1 MLRAVL
7 KILAYL
13 SILTSTRTSSS
24 YLDPPAV
31 AAASYRSAPP
41 NDLIS
46 SIDDDQA
53 DVRSWPAAYFMPRLV
68 NPSSMLYQ
76 QLNTGS
82 SSSNSHNNLNNL
94 SNDNDNSKLLSS
106 TNDNVLSSHSSNS
119 SSRKVKKSRKS
130 KKQSQSVSKQFY
142 EVQSKRRTQ
151 QLDQQ
156 QQQLLNSSNSSI
168 GNVSSTSNNEY
179 PTAQIDGKLE
189 RELQELF
196 GVEGAQKYQEYQM
209 QQQIMKEQ
217 QYGKLSD
224 GSSTTDIK
232 EPQRKRMDGGLGAA
246 EEIQDVSGAMINQM
260 MSRTTRRQRE
270 YDVPLI
276 RE

>member
-1 MLRAVL
+1 
-7 KILAYL
+7 
-13 SILTSTRTSSS
+13 
-24 YLDPPAV
+24 
-31 AAASYRSAPP
+31 
-41 NDLIS
+41 
-46 SIDDDQA
+46 
-53 DVRSWPAAYFMPRLV
+53 MPRLV